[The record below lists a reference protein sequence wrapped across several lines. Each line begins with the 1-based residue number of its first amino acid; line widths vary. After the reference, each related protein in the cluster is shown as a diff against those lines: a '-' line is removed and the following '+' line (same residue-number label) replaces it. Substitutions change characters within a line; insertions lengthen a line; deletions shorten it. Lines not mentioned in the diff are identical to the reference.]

1 MPVAT
6 SGHTII
12 YLLDH
17 QTRQHLTTK
26 PLKVNVK
33 GLCLFMLEHHCAYQ
47 FGISPHGC
55 FIESSP
61 SHQGSVKVLVSQR
74 QLSPQAKHS
83 KTMLCDAFLK
93 IKVVVLLI
101 FPLLIHYILHKY
113 IHYTLYNTGAYCTR
127 LSYAISCH

>member
-6 SGHTII
+6 SGHAII

-74 QLSPQAKHS
+74 QLSPQVKHP
-83 KTMLCDAFLK
+83 KTFLK
-93 IKVVVLLI
+93 IKVEVLLV
-101 FPLLIHYILHKY
+101 FLLLIHYIQYKH
-113 IHYTLYNTGAYCTR
+113 IQNTIYDIGAYMFV
-127 LSYAISCH
+127 LHYWLPLV